1 MIPFDNL
8 IWSEEIVDWFLRAFR
23 VSSGGIKEIQASVGY
38 KVSISRLPLVEAR
51 QLGYASGWNFNQDK
65 SRALGWRWDH
75 VYLSLLVIAGWSWTR
90 FLFFFFLVISTYQNF
105 YWQIHGGTKCCPGFQ
120 FDFEI
125 SQPYPLSNAFARC
138 QPFPYRFVTSQ
149 GAFRFSIQIV
159 SQCSLSRTWLP
170 ASGN

>member
-90 FLFFFFLVISTYQNF
+90 FLFFFFSCYLDVPELLLANSWRN
-105 YWQIHGGTKCCPGFQ
+105 K
-120 FDFEI
+120 
-125 SQPYPLSNAFARC
+125 
-138 QPFPYRFVTSQ
+138 V
-149 GAFRFSIQIV
+149 
-159 SQCSLSRTWLP
+159 LSRVSIWFWNFSAISVIERLCALP
-170 ASGN
+170 TVSIPFCDVTGCFPF